1 MKILFAYG
9 VPHLPQ
15 VVGGLQTNTHDLALA
30 LIQAGHDVSL
40 LNRLSYGNVFGMK
53 KMIRM
58 RLSNADMVADDDL
71 GYTVFRCRRPWDV
84 AVAAAVPR
92 PDIVV
97 AQDGQILEIADAF
110 NDLGIP
116 VVGYMH
122 GPPQTWQYAG
132 RPAMTADLKMLGYIA
147 NSEYTARMFRESFG
161 LPCDIIRPMFKK
173 DNYTVARTPKHVSF
187 INPTQEKGVE
197 LALAVAGL
205 LPHIPFLF
213 VLGWPLPVRD
223 NLKLRKALAALPN
236 VSLHDRVTDMRII
249 YRTTRILLVPS
260 QGSGNWKE
268 TWGRVASEAHYSGIP
283 VVGSDCGG
291 LPEAV
296 GPGGEVLGAGD
307 PPEKWAAAI
316 DRLWRDE
323 PYYAAKSRAALEF
336 STRPEL
342 DSAQQV
348 KTLLDIL
355 GRHAGTSGQPVA
367 MNSVG

>member
-30 LIQAGHDVSL
+30 LIQAGHDVSVL
-40 LNRLSYGNVFGMK
+40 SRLSYGNLFGVK
-53 KMIRM
+53 KIIGM
-58 RLSNADMVADDDL
+58 RLSNAQTVADDGL
-71 GYTVFRCRRPWDV
+71 GYTVIRCRRPWD
-84 AVAAAVPR
+84 AAASVPR

-97 AQDGQILEIADAF
+97 AQDGQMLEIAEAF
-110 NDLGIP
+110 HDLGIP

-122 GPPQTWQYAG
+122 GPPQTWKYAG
-132 RPAMTADLKMLGYIA
+132 RPATPGDLKMLGYIA

-161 LPCDIIRPMFKK
+161 LPCDIIRPLFKK

-187 INPTQEKGVE
+187 INPTREKGVE
-197 LALAVAGL
+197 LALAVASL

-213 VLGWPLPVRD
+213 VLGWPLPVRE
-223 NLKLRKALAALPN
+223 NLNLRKALAALPN
-236 VSLHDRVTDMRII
+236 VTLHDRVTDMRII

-260 QGSGNWKE
+260 QGSDNWKE

-296 GPGGEVLGAGD
+296 GPGGEVLGAD
-307 PPEKWAAAI
+307 EPAEKWAAAI

-323 PYYAAKSRAALEF
+323 PYYAAKSRAALDF
-336 STRPEL
+336 SKRPEL

-348 KTLLDIL
+348 NTLLAIL
-355 GRHAGTSGQPVA
+355 GRHAGRPVQ
-367 MNSVG
+367 SVALTAVG